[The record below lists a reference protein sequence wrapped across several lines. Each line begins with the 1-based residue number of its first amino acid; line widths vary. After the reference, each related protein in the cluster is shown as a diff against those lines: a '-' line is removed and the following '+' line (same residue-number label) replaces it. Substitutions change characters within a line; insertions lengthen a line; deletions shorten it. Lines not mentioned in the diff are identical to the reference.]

1 MQVRQKRVLVTS
13 RKKSSIGV
21 LGLGNWGTAL
31 ADHLARNGHNVVCW
45 DRDAAV
51 LESVRNHGK
60 NSRYHSEFS
69 LHEGLCPV
77 DTADIVFQ
85 QPVLLLT
92 VPSRALE
99 DVFRSMQVSSETL
112 IISAI
117 KGLEPKTL
125 LTPLQFMHKKYP
137 QLARLAVLSGPSF
150 SSDVIRRRPAG
161 IVAASHD
168 GVVAREVSELFRADT
183 MRVYLSSDPLGVEL
197 GGILKNVIALAVGV
211 SDGLD
216 LGDSARAALITRGLA
231 EMTRLAVAMG
241 AEERTLSGLS
251 GMGDLIMTATCDRS
265 RNRTVGIR
273 LGRGEKLEEILR
285 TLGST
290 AEAVGTTSVVL
301 QLAEEHQVE
310 MPITEATAAMLRE
323 EISPAEMIQRFILR
337 PTKAEF

>member
-1 MQVRQKRVLVTS
+1 MASKRGV
-13 RKKSSIGV
+13 SIGV

-31 ADHLARNGHNVVCW
+31 SDHLARNGHHVVCW

-51 LESVRNHGK
+51 IQSVRNHGK
-60 NSRYHSEFS
+60 NSRYHSEFT
-69 LHEGLCPV
+69 LHEDLQPV
-77 DTADIVFQ
+77 DDPDTVFQ

-92 VPSRALE
+92 IPSKALE
-99 DVFRSMQVSSETL
+99 EVFKSREMPQDTM

-117 KGLEPKTL
+117 KGLEPHTL
-125 LTPLQFMHKKYP
+125 LTPLQFMHKRYP
-137 QLARLAVLSGPSF
+137 MHERLAVFSGPSF

-161 IVAASHD
+161 VVAASRD
-168 GVVAREVSELFRADT
+168 GVVAREVSELFRGDT

-241 AEERTLSGLS
+241 AQEKTLFGLS

-265 RNRTVGIR
+265 RNRTVGLR
-273 LGRGEKLEEILR
+273 LGRGEPLEDILR

-290 AEAVGTTSVVL
+290 AEAVGTTQLVM

-310 MPITEATAAMLRE
+310 MPIAEAASAMLAGE
-323 EISPAEMIQRFILR
+323 VSPSDMIQRFISR
-337 PTKAEF
+337 PTKSEF